1 MPRASATQRAN
12 SEGLS
17 SSPFLTD
24 DQRAALDAALA
35 KKKAE
40 EGGAARGLGACVRAC
55 VFACACGNSRLQRI
69 GGPQCA

>member
-1 MPRASATQRAN
+1 MPRPAATRAASTG

-40 EGGAARGLGACVRAC
+40 EGEGRGGAA
-55 VFACACGNSRLQRI
+55 SRPAIL
-69 GGPQCA
+69 